1 MQEEGRSGILAR
13 LSSEDWREM
22 TRAAR
27 ESPNHVANLARWE
40 KIARQLNPHL
50 DDDQVARLAEKLK
63 LAHYRKMGR
72 ISAENRRARKE
83 SKE

>member
-1 MQEEGRSGILAR
+1 MHDEGRSGNLAR

-27 ESPNHVANLARWE
+27 ESPNHVANLDRWI

-50 DDDQVARLAEKLK
+50 DDEQIARLAEKLQK
-63 LAHYRKMGR
+63 DHYSRMGR

-83 SKE
+83 TS